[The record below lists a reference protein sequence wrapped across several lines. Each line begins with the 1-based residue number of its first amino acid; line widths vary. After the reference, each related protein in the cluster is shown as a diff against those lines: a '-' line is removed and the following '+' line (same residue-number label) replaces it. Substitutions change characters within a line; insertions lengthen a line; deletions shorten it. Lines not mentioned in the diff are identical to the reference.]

1 MFVETLTASTEEW
14 RTWTTRL
21 RLFTEPPAAL
31 VGSVAWRADDGT
43 VTHVSVWDTPGAV
56 ADFYLERVEPLIATD
71 GPPPAKPARHGEP
84 VMVYLR
90 GPVST
95 VTNQA

>member
-1 MFVETLTASTEEW
+1 MFVETFSAPAEEW
-14 RTWTTRL
+14 RKWATRL
-21 RLFTEPPAAL
+21 RLFTEPPSAL
-31 VGSVAWRADDGT
+31 VGSVAWRAGDGM

-56 ADFYLERVEPLIATD
+56 ADFYLERVEAVIATD

-90 GPVST
+90 GSVAASP
-95 VTNQA
+95 NQA

>member
-1 MFVETLTASTEEW
+1 MFVETFSAAEEEW
-14 RTWTTRL
+14 RTWATRL
-21 RLFTEPPAAL
+21 RLFSDPPSAL
-31 VGSVAWRADDGT
+31 VGSVAWRGEAGT
-43 VTHVSVWDTPGAV
+43 VTHVSVWDTARAV

-90 GPVST
+90 GSVRT
-95 VTNQA
+95 